1 MAMPRYSLSIDS
13 SSTREG
19 VLASIGVIER
29 VLRDLIISA
38 RDTALLLEGRRDED
52 EDEEENGDEN
62 VEFSPEAISSVHD
75 FEQDISAAGAAMASL
90 THSLYVPRDVICLVV
105 SF

>member
-38 RDTALLLEGRRDED
+38 RDTALLLEGRRDE
-52 EDEEENGDEN
+52 N